1 MSPLPPG
8 KCSLLSIFVEK
19 DGGWLGK
26 RVVCYWM
33 MILAYLQYDTTTIHP
48 FLSANIGR
56 LNLHIEHITKC
67 DPVAKI
73 QDTQVGKL

>member
-1 MSPLPPG
+1 
-8 KCSLLSIFVEK
+8 
-19 DGGWLGK
+19 
-26 RVVCYWM
+26 M

-48 FLSANIGR
+48 FLSAIIGR

-67 DPVAKI
+67 DCVAKI